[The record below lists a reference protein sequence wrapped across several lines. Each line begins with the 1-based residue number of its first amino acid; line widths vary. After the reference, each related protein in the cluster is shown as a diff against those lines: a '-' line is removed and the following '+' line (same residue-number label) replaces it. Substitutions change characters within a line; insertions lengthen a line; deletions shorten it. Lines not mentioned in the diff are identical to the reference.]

1 MSTAQHATG
10 QLAPPPRD
18 SALQSVLS
26 FALPPPPPCNVRRL
40 LRALRAAMPLPSAA
54 AAAATFAT
62 TAALAAVAAAAGA
75 EAAALPAAGEAA
87 LPVGV
92 AVLLVQG
99 MVVDAASGVAF
110 ELDLSPHV
118 FRAPRAADAG
128 AAASPLLVSCRGAEA
143 RAVAELLLAC
153 RDLPARAVPATELS
167 KEALARVREKV
178 KEAPLPEGI
187 FYDGRGYIDGFGD
200 WTADHPALEAAVEA
214 EMRALNAEAERCNA
228 ALATQHA
235 AAQAEAA
242 AYLGRVQG
250 SIEVD

>member
-1 MSTAQHATG
+1 
-10 QLAPPPRD
+10 
-18 SALQSVLS
+18 
-26 FALPPPPPCNVRRL
+26 
-40 LRALRAAMPLPSAA
+40 MPLPSAA
-54 AAAATFAT
+54 AAAATSAT

-87 LPVGV
+87 LPVGA

-99 MVVDAASGVAF
+99 TLVDAASGVAF
-110 ELDLSPHV
+110 ELDLSPRV

-167 KEALARVREKV
+167 KEAMARVREKV

-214 EMRALNAEAERCNA
+214 EMRALNAEAERFNA

-242 AYLGRVQG
+242 AYLGCVQG

>member
-1 MSTAQHATG
+1 MSVHVGGCTV
-10 QLAPPPRD
+10 
-18 SALQSVLS
+18 SAYIDVLFYTLS
-26 FALPPPPPCNVRRL
+26 LYFG
-40 LRALRAAMPLPSAA
+40 SSK
-54 AAAATFAT
+54 
-62 TAALAAVAAAAGA
+62 A
-75 EAAALPAAGEAA
+75 EP
-87 LPVGV
+87 
-92 AVLLVQG
+92 
-99 MVVDAASGVAF
+99 DA
-110 ELDLSPHV
+110 
-118 FRAPRAADAG
+118 
-128 AAASPLLVSCRGAEA
+128 
-143 RAVAELLLAC
+143 
-153 RDLPARAVPATELS
+153 ELS
-167 KEALARVREKV
+167 KEAMARVREKV

>member
-1 MSTAQHATG
+1 MF
-10 QLAPPPRD
+10 L
-18 SALQSVLS
+18 VLS
-26 FALPPPPPCNVRRL
+26 GFLLAHVMLGELQRGVGPHQAAHASAPRAVRWLDAWRVFRTAYGRFLWRRVARVYPSL
-40 LRALRAAMPLPSAA
+40 L
-54 AAAATFAT
+54 
-62 TAALAAVAAAAGA
+62 
-75 EAAALPAAGEAA
+75 
-87 LPVGV
+87 V

-99 MVVDAASGVAF
+99 TLVDAASGVAF
-110 ELDLSPHV
+110 ELDLSPRV

-153 RDLPARAVPATELS
+153 RDLPARAAPATELS
-167 KEALARVREKV
+167 KEAMARVREKV

-200 WTADHPALEAAVEA
+200 WTADQHPALEAAVEA
-214 EMRALNAEAERCNA
+214 EMRALNAEAERCSA